1 MHDKIVKKCR
11 MRNDEGRKTNLNTQ
25 YPIPHLSSTASH
37 FSQLDKPQEECGLIG
52 VFAPGEDVAKL
63 TYFGLH
69 GVQHRGQESAGIAVS
84 DGESIVVYKDMGL
97 VTQVFDEQSLASL
110 QGGHIAVGHVRYS
123 TTGSTH
129 WENAQP
135 IYKSYSKGAFAI
147 AHNGNLINS
156 KELRE
161 MLTENGSRFRSTG
174 DTEVIASLIA
184 SFKDFEIEKAVQ
196 KAMEEL
202 RGAYSVVLATENK
215 LIAFRDPYGVRPLCL
230 GRIGGNFAVA
240 SETCGLNIMGA
251 YFLREIEPGEMVI
264 IDEEGLHSV
273 QAIPPAK
280 PSLCIF
286 EFIYFARPD
295 SYLYD
300 RNLYDARK
308 SMGMSLA
315 KECPVDADLV
325 IPVPDTGTPAAIGYA
340 EQSGIPFGMG
350 LIKNRYIGRTF
361 IEPTQTIR
369 QLGIQ
374 LKLNPLREIIE
385 GKRLVVVDDSIV
397 RGNTTKK
404 IVRLLKKEGAKEVH
418 MRISSPPI
426 RFPCF
431 YGIDTANRAELIASA
446 KSVKEIK
453 EFLSV
458 DSLYYLSFDGLVGA
472 TLRHYEDF
480 CLACFDGTYPIEI
493 PPDLKISKFMLEKT
507 QVK

>member
-1 MHDKIVKKCR
+1 MHDK
-11 MRNDEGRKTNLNTQ
+11 NLKPSLFPPPLLQ
-25 YPIPHLSSTASH
+25 S
-37 FSQLDKPQEECGLIG
+37 DKPQEECGIIG
-52 VFAPGEDVAKL
+52 INAPGEDVARL
-63 TYFGLH
+63 VYFGLH
-69 GVQHRGQESAGIAVS
+69 GVQHRGQESAGIAVA
-84 DGESIVVYKDMGL
+84 DGDSIVVYKDMGL
-97 VTQVFDEQSLASL
+97 VTQVFDEQSLDSL

-135 IYKSYSKGAFAI
+135 IYKSYSKGAFAL

-156 KELRE
+156 KQLRSK
-161 MLTENGSRFRSTG
+161 LSQNGSRFRSTG

-184 SFKDFEIEKAVQ
+184 SFEDLEIEEAAQ
-196 KAMEEL
+196 KAMKQL
-202 RGAYSVVLATENK
+202 KGAFSAIIATEKK
-215 LIAFRDPYGVRPLCL
+215 LIAFRDPHGVRPLCL
-230 GRIGGNFAVA
+230 GRMGSNFAIA

-251 YFLREIEPGEMVI
+251 YFIREIEPGEMIVI
-264 IDEEGLHSV
+264 DQEGLHST
-273 QAIPPAK
+273 QAVPPAK

-315 KECPVDADLV
+315 KECPVDAELV

-350 LIKNRYIGRTF
+350 LIKNRYVGRTF
-361 IEPTQTIR
+361 IQPTQTIR
-369 QLGIQ
+369 QMGIQ

-431 YGIDTANRAELIASA
+431 YGIDTASRTELIASA
-446 KSVKEIK
+446 KSVREIK
-453 EFLSV
+453 EFLGT
-458 DSLYYLSFDGLVGA
+458 DSLYYLSFDGLVSA
-472 TLRHYEDF
+472 TLRNYEDF

-493 PPDLKISKFMLEKT
+493 PPDLRISKFMLEET
-507 QVK
+507 EVK